1 MSEIKI
7 GADGL
12 IEHKLPLAYGYFF
25 EYTDGSWR
33 TLTNELDVE
42 AALFEA
48 KFMRKQHHPVRK
60 VAIYAVD

>member
-12 IEHKLPLAYGYFF
+12 IEHKLPLAYGYFVEFADGTF
-25 EYTDGSWR
+25 EVFSDAVSAQGF
-33 TLTNELDVE
+33 V
-42 AALFEA
+42 AAYFGA
-48 KFMRKQHHPVRK
+48 DTHQIRK